1 MPRKP
6 RTGRARNESAKA
18 ESAEPIDDAQAPAQV
33 ETPQVPIPDSVPI
46 IGSGSTIMYPQQLM
60 PVLATEEADIK
71 AIDAAAESKVLGL
84 FAQKPGPEEGQ
95 YEGEL
100 YDVGTAAMIVRMA
113 KAPDGSV
120 HAILQGLRRVRL
132 KELEQLEPW
141 LQGRVK
147 QLDEIAKLDLET
159 EALMR
164 NAVTAFQK
172 VVSISEALPGELEAA
187 VANVTEPSALA
198 DFIAA
203 NIHISPQQRQLALEE
218 LDAAKRLML
227 MIDLLRHE
235 QEVLEVESRIHSQV
249 RGELDKKQR
258 EFILREQMKAIQ
270 KELGE
275 GETTPELS
283 ELKKRLDEAGL
294 PEEALKE
301 ADREMQRLLT
311 IPSISPEYQ
320 VSRTYLE
327 WLADLPWS
335 KSTDDTLDIALA
347 EQTLNED
354 HYGLE
359 KVKQRILDFL
369 AVRQLRE
376 DATRG
381 PILCFVG
388 PPGTG
393 KTSLGQ
399 SVARALGRK
408 FIRMSLGG
416 MRDEAE
422 IRGHRRTYV
431 GAMPGR
437 IIQEIRRCGSNN
449 PLFMLDEVDK
459 LGSDFRGDPA
469 SALLEVLD
477 PAQNDTF
484 TDHYLDVPFD
494 LSRVFFITTANVQD
508 TIPAPLQDRMEVIEL
523 PGYTEHEKLEIA
535 RQYLLPRQVREN
547 GIPADLLT
555 VSDDA
560 ILEITRSYTREAGV
574 RNLERELG
582 AICRKVARRVAEE
595 DREPISVSEENLS
608 DFLGSPRFR
617 WELAEERDEV
627 GVATGLA
634 ATMAGG
640 DVLFVEATTVP
651 GKGRLTLTGKLGEVM
666 QESAQAA
673 LTYARSRAVALAIEP
688 SFFDTHDIHIHVP
701 AGAIPK
707 DGPSAGVTIA
717 TALVSAVTR
726 RPVRKDVAM
735 TGEITLRGKVLPVGS
750 VRDKILAAHRA
761 GIKHVVLPDEN
772 QNDLDEVSEEV
783 RRELEFVLVDHVDAV
798 LNAALHAEARGE
810 EPKLVGAT
818 G

>member
-1 MPRKP
+1 MPKKP
-6 RTGRARNESAKA
+6 RTRRASSRTAGA
-18 ESAEPIDDAQAPAQV
+18 PDAALDTIEQTPAPAD
-33 ETPQVPIPDSVPI
+33 TPQVRIPDSVPI
-46 IGSGSTIMYPQQLM
+46 IGSGSTVMYPQQLM
-60 PVLATEEADIK
+60 PVLATEDADIK
-71 AIDAAAESKVLGL
+71 AIDDAAESKVLAL
-84 FAQKPGPEEGQ
+84 FAQRPGPEDGQ

-100 YDVGTAAMIVRMA
+100 YETGTAATIVRMA

-120 HAILQGLRRVRL
+120 HAILQGLARVRL
-132 KELEQLEPW
+132 VSLEQSEPW
-141 LQGRVK
+141 LRGRVT
-147 QLDEIAKLDLET
+147 QLEEAAKRSLET

-164 NAVTAFQK
+164 KAAAAFQA
-172 VVSISEALPGELEAA
+172 VVAISEALPKELEAA
-187 VANVTEPSALA
+187 VANIGEPSALA
-198 DFIAA
+198 DFVAA
-203 NIHISPQQRQLALEE
+203 NIHISPEQRQQALEE
-218 LDAAKRLML
+218 LDAGKRLVL
-227 MIDLLRHE
+227 MIELLRHE
-235 QEVLEVESRIHSQV
+235 QEVLEVESRIQSHV

-275 GETTPELS
+275 GETTPELT
-283 ELKKRLDEAGL
+283 ELKKRLDATAL
-294 PEEALKE
+294 PERARKE
-301 ADREMQRLLT
+301 ADREMQRLTT

-327 WLADLPWS
+327 WLADLPWGV
-335 KSTDDTLDIALA
+335 STQDALDIALA

-369 AVRQLRE
+369 AVRQLRADE
-376 DATRG
+376 TRG

-399 SVARALGRK
+399 SIARALGRN

-416 MRDEAE
+416 IRDEAE

-494 LSRVFFITTANVQD
+494 LSKVFFITTANVQD
-508 TIPAPLQDRMEVIEL
+508 TIPAPLRDRMEVIEL
-523 PGYTEHEKLEIA
+523 PGYTDHEKLEIA
-535 RQYLLPRQVREN
+535 RQYLLPRQVRET
-547 GIPADLLT
+547 GIPADMLT
-555 VSDDA
+555 VTDDA
-560 ILEITRSYTREAGV
+560 ILEIARSYTREAGV

-582 AICRKVARRVAEE
+582 GICRKVARRVAEE
-595 DREPISVSEENLS
+595 NTEPIAVTDENLPE
-608 DFLGSPRFR
+608 FLGSPRFR

-651 GKGRLTLTGKLGEVM
+651 GKGRLILTGKLGEVM
-666 QESAQAA
+666 QESAQAGV
-673 LTYARSRAVALAIEP
+673 TYARSRASALGIEP
-688 SFFDTHDIHIHVP
+688 SFFDKYDIHIHVP

-717 TALVSAVTR
+717 TALVSAVTK

-750 VRDKILAAHRA
+750 VRDKVLAAHRA
-761 GIKHVVLPDEN
+761 GIKRVVLPDEN

-783 RRELEFVLVDHVDAV
+783 RRELEFILVDHVDAV
-798 LNAALHAEARGE
+798 LNAALHPETRAE
-810 EPKLVGAT
+810 EPKLVGAS